1 MSRCPRCRS
10 RPPLPRS
17 YHGSSAGGPPPR
29 HSPHPRPHT
38 GPPPPPPRRPPGPRG
53 GPPPPPLPS
62 TPAPQQSPPQPA
74 PQVLHPVTRVDA
86 SPLRSVMALWP
97 RNAARQGRIDVQ
109 IRVKIDAQGR
119 VVGVTPIDRTVAN
132 FPFVDSAMTAARVW
146 TFSPATENG
155 KPIPSESVLT
165 FKFTP

>member
-17 YHGSSAGGPPPR
+17 YHGSSAGGG
-29 HSPHPRPHT
+29 S
-38 GPPPPPPRRPPGPRG
+38 
-53 GPPPPPLPS
+53 PPPLSS
-62 TPAPQQSPPQPA
+62 TPARQQSPPQPA

-86 SPLRSVMALWP
+86 SPLRSVMGLWP